1 VVWRFVLCF
10 VIKGLAVDLRVP
22 IAISDELTDE
32 VVSASGLLD
41 LASGEIHKV
50 VYENYS
56 AAANG
61 FPWEHEDYEFSCG
74 MLSSG
79 GKDVEFTVQVNQTT
93 GQYTVS
99 ATELLEIKV
108 RAAALFSGV
117 PSTTLLEDIAPKPK
131 RRAS

>member
-1 VVWRFVLCF
+1 VVWRFVLCI

-22 IAISDELTDE
+22 IVISDELTDE

-41 LASGEIHKV
+41 LSSGEIHKV

-61 FPWEHEDYEFSCG
+61 FPWEHEDYEFTCG

-117 PSTTLLEDIAPKPK
+117 SANEMASTLDPKSK
-131 RRAS
+131 RRAP

>member
-1 VVWRFVLCF
+1 M
-10 VIKGLAVDLRVP
+10 DLRVP
-22 IAISDELTDE
+22 IVISDELTDE
-32 VVSASGLLD
+32 VISATAVLD

-61 FPWEHEDYEFSCG
+61 FPWEHEDYEFTCG

>member
-1 VVWRFVLCF
+1 VFCVLCF
-10 VIKGLAVDLRVP
+10 VIKGLLVDLRVP
-22 IAISDELTDE
+22 IVISDELTDE

-41 LASGEIHKV
+41 LSSGEIHKV

-61 FPWEHEDYEFSCG
+61 FPWEHEDYEFTCG

-117 PSTTLLEDIAPKPK
+117 PSTTLLEDIAPKTK